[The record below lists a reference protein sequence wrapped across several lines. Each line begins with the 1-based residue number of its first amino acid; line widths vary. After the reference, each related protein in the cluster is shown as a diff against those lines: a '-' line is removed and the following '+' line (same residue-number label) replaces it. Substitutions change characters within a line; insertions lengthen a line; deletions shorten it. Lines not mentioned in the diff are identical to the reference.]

1 MDLHFMTIF
10 LTNKTNW
17 SSEKHIYDVFKIGE
31 KSRNESSEF
40 KLEKKIELIDSI
52 KILKDKIKKDEKI
65 MNANRE
71 YLGDWVSDS
80 KDKIIFKNE
89 HIINWEEAEN
99 KWLYYIHK
107 IKGD

>member
-1 MDLHFMTIF
+1 M
-10 LTNKTNW
+10 K
-17 SSEKHIYDVFKIGE
+17 
-31 KSRNESSEF
+31 
-40 KLEKKIELIDSI
+40 
-52 KILKDKIKKDEKI
+52 
-65 MNANRE
+65 ANRE
-71 YLGDWVSDS
+71 YLGDWVSGS

>member
-1 MDLHFMTIF
+1 MGRKIQFNLDGVL
-10 LTNKTNW
+10 LK
-17 SSEKHIYDVFKIGE
+17 SELSKVDRSKLY
-31 KSRNESSEF
+31 EF

-52 KILKDKIKKDEKI
+52 KILKDKIKKDEEI

-71 YLGDWVSDS
+71 YLGDWVSGS